1 MALLLHEP
9 VLAAMAAYP
18 ERTAIVGEDG
28 RARTYRELERNV
40 RAWASTLA
48 DLKPAPSQNPFVGI
62 LAPVAADSI
71 AAVLGTLC
79 AGCAYVPLDEHAPAE
94 RLRGIIDSTGLDVL
108 VADPAYLSRYPELA
122 GASSIRQVLH
132 TDEIAA
138 ETSACEVTPPPI
150 LTDDLAYIL
159 HSSGSTGVPKGIML
173 THRNARTF
181 TDWMQKEFRIA
192 SEDVV
197 MSRAPFKFDLS
208 VFDVF
213 NSLSAGAKLV
223 TFDWARAR
231 SADERHRDYVSL
243 MAREQATVL
252 YTTPSTFLALMNR
265 GGLGEAAPPLRQ
277 IMYAGEPFPTAQLR
291 RLRETLGATT
301 RIANIYGPTETNI
314 ITCHRIGELPD
325 DDTPVPLGR
334 EVDDTEI
341 IVVADESPARLCRAG
356 ELGELWCRGG
366 TVTLGYL
373 GMPEKTA
380 EHLVRSPFHRA
391 PAYFWR
397 TGDFGYRDDT
407 GILHYRGRRDHMVK
421 VRGYRVELGEIEA
434 ALAGHADLEESVIVA
449 VPDTRNGTGSALA
462 CYYTPLADRHVTS
475 GDVRRHLE
483 RIVPSYMIP
492 RLIERRDALP
502 ATSSGKVDRVRLA
515 EQAAAALAR
524 TAPDPGLVP
533 DPSQQRTELLEGAS

>member
-1 MALLLHEP
+1 MAPLLHEP
-9 VLAAMAAYP
+9 VLAAMAAYS
-18 ERTAIVGEDG
+18 EREAIVGEDG
-28 RARTYRELERNV
+28 RSCTYRELEHSV
-40 RAWASTLA
+40 RAWASVLA
-48 DLKPAPSQNPFVGI
+48 DLKPSPRQNPFVGI
-62 LAPVAADSI
+62 LAPVAAASI

-79 AGCAYVPLDEHAPAE
+79 TGCAYVPLDELAPTE
-94 RLRGIIDSTGLDVL
+94 RLRGIIDRTGLDL
-108 VADPAYLSRYPELA
+108 IVADPAYLSLHPELA
-122 GASSIRQVLH
+122 EAPSVRQVLL
-132 TDEIAA
+132 TNAIADCA
-138 ETSACEVTPPPI
+138 PVREVAPQPI
-150 LTDDLAYIL
+150 LADDLAYVL

-181 TDWMQKEFRIA
+181 TDWMQKEFRVTSDDI
-192 SEDVV
+192 V

-223 TFDWARAR
+223 TFDWTRER

-243 MAREQATVL
+243 MARNGATVL
-252 YTTPSTFLALMNR
+252 YTTPSTFIALMNR

-291 RLRETLGATT
+291 RLREALGATT

-314 ITCHRIGELPD
+314 ITYQWVDELPD
-325 DDTPVPLGR
+325 DDAPVPLGR

-341 IVVADESPARLCRAG
+341 IVVADEGPPRLCRPG

-397 TGDFGYRDDT
+397 TGDFGFRDNA
-407 GILHYRGRRDHMVK
+407 GVLHYRGRRDHMVK

-434 ALAGHADLEESVIVA
+434 ALAGHADIDESVIVA
-449 VPDTRNGTGSALA
+449 VPDTRNGTGCTLA
-462 CYYTPLADRHVTS
+462 CYYTPLDGRRVTS

-483 RIVPSYMIP
+483 HTLLPYMVPQ
-492 RLIERRDALP
+492 LIERRDALP
-502 ATSSGKVDRVRLA
+502 TTSSGKVDRVRLG
-515 EQAAAALAR
+515 EQAALASAK
-524 TAPDPGLVP
+524 TIPAPPASP
-533 DPSQQRTELLEGAS
+533 DLSGHSITQLEGAS

>member
-1 MALLLHEP
+1 MALLHEP

-18 ERTAIVGEDG
+18 ERAAIVAEDG
-28 RARTYRELERNV
+28 RTRTYRELECDV

-48 DLKPAPSQNPFVGI
+48 HLKPAPSQNPFVGI

-79 AGCAYVPLDEHAPAE
+79 AGCAYVPLDEHAPAD
-94 RLRGIIDSTGLDVL
+94 RLRGIIDSTELDVL
-108 VADPAYLSRYPELA
+108 FADPAYLARYPELA
-122 GASSIRQVLH
+122 EAPSIRQILH
-132 TDEIAA
+132 TNTIPDAAPDTGIA
-138 ETSACEVTPPPI
+138 PRPI
-150 LTDDLAYIL
+150 LADDLAYVL

-181 TDWMQKEFRIA
+181 TDWMQKEFRIVDG
-192 SEDVV
+192 DVV

-208 VFDVF
+208 VFDIF

-223 TFDWARAR
+223 TFDWVRTR
-231 SADERHRDYVSL
+231 DTDERHRDYVNL
-243 MAREQATVL
+243 MAREQSTVL

-265 GGLGEAAPPLRQ
+265 GGLAAAAPPLRQ

-291 RLRETLGATT
+291 RLREAVGAAT

-314 ITCHRIGELPD
+314 VTCQWVGELPD
-325 DDTPVPLGR
+325 DDAPIPLGR

-341 IVVADESPARLCRAG
+341 IVVADESPARLCRPG
-356 ELGELWCRGG
+356 EVGELWCRGG

-397 TGDFGYRDDT
+397 TGDFGYRDEA

-434 ALAGHADLEESVIVA
+434 ALAGHADLGESVVVA
-449 VPDTRNGTGSALA
+449 VPDTHNGTGSALA
-462 CYYTPLADRHVTS
+462 CYYTSLADRQVTS
-475 GDVRRHLE
+475 DDVRRYLE
-483 RIVPSYMIP
+483 QTVPSYMIP
-492 RLIERRDALP
+492 RSIEPRDALP
-502 ATSSGKVDRVRLA
+502 TTSSGKVDRVRLG
-515 EQAAAALAR
+515 EQAALTLAR
-524 TAPDPGLVP
+524 PIRSP
-533 DPSQQRTELLEGAS
+533 DPSQFSTELLEGAS